1 MPVRALLPEVDIL
14 EELGSVHWGGEALT
28 GEMREYDNSRLQDL
42 SDEILVKRA
51 RARGAVDDRPF
62 AVLFERHKKMVW
74 SVCYRFMM
82 NGEDAEDLLQEVF
95 IKAYRGLPS
104 FEGRSTFRT
113 WLYQIAINTCRNEQ
127 RRRRRRPDSIE
138 TPMDDLKLADPA
150 PSPGST
156 QEEWSEVV
164 STAMMKLHP
173 DEREILILRDFE
185 DRPYDEIAALQEL
198 RLSAAKMRVQRAR
211 LALYNELRGFIDT
224 EETG

>member
-1 MPVRALLPEVDIL
+1 MRLPYVDIL
-14 EELGSVHWGGEALT
+14 KYLASVQKEGEALT
-28 GEMREYDNSRLQDL
+28 GEMTEYKRRLQDL
-42 SDEILVKRA
+42 SDEILVEQA

-62 AVLFERHKKMVW
+62 AVLFERHKQMVW
-74 SVCYRFMM
+74 SACYRFMA

-113 WLYQIAINTCRNEQ
+113 WLYQIATNTCRNEL
-127 RRRRRRPDSIE
+127 RRRRRRPDPIE
-138 TPMDDLKLADPA
+138 ISMDELKLADPA

-156 QEEWSEVV
+156 QGEWSEIVA
-164 STAMMKLHP
+164 TAMTNLHP

-185 DRPYDEIAALQEL
+185 DRPYDEIAALQEI

-211 LALYNELRGFIDT
+211 IALYNELRGFIET
-224 EETG
+224 EATG